1 MNSTESSLHVVKI
14 FSECNEKDPLLTNQ
28 VALELCGSGKLKIE
42 STKPVKTRM
51 GKLLIINF
59 EVTPEVNL
67 LITGY
72 VPQLPPTQFIMYLA
86 NITVVVQT
94 TSETTYSFRMQ
105 MDAINNLTDYSSSL
119 LSSEMNALVNSVS
132 DTRYRDLVKKTA
144 DADPKHFLDAI
155 QSISDKEQEKQAT
168 KSCLSHM
175 IAASLGRQT
184 AREDAVTK
192 SISPEYIVS
201 LINLEAARV

>member
-1 MNSTESSLHVVKI
+1 
-14 FSECNEKDPLLTNQ
+14 
-28 VALELCGSGKLKIE
+28 
-42 STKPVKTRM
+42 M

-155 QSISDKEQEKQAT
+155 QSISDKEQGKQAT